1 MGEAADLAATAH
13 TFNKILSQPKLS
25 SKTRSSEDVEES
37 VKKLRRLILIDGIP
51 SKAVC
56 SLAFPLHAR
65 PSIKFS
71 FLSQDPTLRYRIWKI
86 LLRVNDLP
94 AETFLEYVARG
105 PCAVREKIRNDT
117 FRCALIIPPSP
128 LMSSLIHSSVRWPLI
143 AASRSESE
151 RTCLSVFWMLSSGG
165 ITVIRIRI
173 CLPLLPDIYPRR
185 LIDRQESSQQLGFT
199 YVQGMNVLAA
209 PFLYT
214 MPSELE
220 AFFCFSKF
228 IEESCPLYVQPT
240 LEGVHRGLRVSSTLT
255 IDWLRLLKRSEQ
267 LLDRCLKIV
276 DPELFN
282 YLRSKN
288 LSAEL
293 YAFPCEYSRP
303 CPAIVFPYQYLAVL
317 TLCACT
323 PPLDQVLQLWDFLLA
338 FGVHLNVLCVIAQLL
353 LIRDDVIASSSYVI
367 LPCTPPLLLI
377 PSFPDLCVFYAP
389 SRP

>member
-13 TFNKILSQPKLS
+13 AFNKILSQPKLS
-25 SKTRSSEDVEES
+25 SKSRTPDDVEES
-37 VKKLRRLILIDGIP
+37 VKKLRRLILIEGIP
-51 SKAVC
+51 SKA
-56 SLAFPLHAR
+56 
-65 PSIKFS
+65 
-71 FLSQDPTLRYRIWKI
+71 DPTLRYRIWKI

-105 PCAVREKIRNDT
+105 PCEVREKIRNDT
-117 FRCALIIPPSP
+117 FRTLATDRGFKER
-128 LMSSLIHSSVRWPLI
+128 VR
-143 AASRSESE
+143 ED
-151 RTCLSVFWMLSSGG
+151 ML
-165 ITVIRIRI
+165 VR
-173 CLPLLPDIYPRR
+173 LLDAFVWRNH
-185 LIDRQESSQQLGFT
+185 DRQESSQQLGFT

-240 LEGVHRGLRVSSTLT
+240 LEGVHRGLR
-255 IDWLRLLKRSEQ
+255 

-276 DPELFN
+276 DPQLFS

-293 YAFPCEYSRP
+293 YAFPS
-303 CPAIVFPYQYLAVL
+303 IL

-323 PPLDQVLQLWDFLLA
+323 PPLDQVLRLWDFLLA

-353 LIRDDVIASSSYVI
+353 LIRDDVMTSSSPMR
-367 LPCTPPLLLI
+367 LLRTFPPLEASPVIGIAVTLVR
-377 PSFPDLCVFYAP
+377 DLPTELYDELVRHPYEY
-389 SRP
+389 RP